1 VFCLRLATRDI
12 ALTASMAA
20 LYVVLSRLPGF
31 PVIGVEGANI
41 GIVSCVVPVFG
52 FLLGPW
58 LGGSTAFFGGVASR
72 VLFGASLFTWLTLP
86 SMALCAF
93 VTGCLSRQKVGSL
106 MGWVVGALVLGGLIF
121 AWYVTWVGRLVWV
134 FALLHWVALAVVL
147 IFRDWFAYF
156 IQRGEG
162 AELTVCVALCGFV
175 ATMVA
180 QMYGTL
186 AFFVAA
192 ELGFIGVPLDVV
204 LFLGIIPVAAVERLI
219 ITAITTVL
227 GMPILL
233 ALRRQFRHS

>member
-1 VFCLRLATRDI
+1 MFFLKVATRDI

-41 GIVSCVVPVFG
+41 GVVSCVVPVFG

-58 LGGSTAFFGGVASR
+58 LGASAAFFGGVASR
-72 VLFGASLFTWLTLP
+72 VLFGVSPFTWLTLP
-86 SMALCAF
+86 AMALCAF
-93 VTGCLSRQKVGSL
+93 VAGCLSRRSVGFL
-106 MGWVVGALVLGGLIF
+106 RGWVVGALVLGGLIF
-121 AWYVTWVGRLVWV
+121 AWYVTWVGWLVWI
-134 FALLHWVALAVVL
+134 FALLHWVALGVVL
-147 IFRDWFAYF
+147 IFRGWLAYF
-156 IQRGEG
+156 VQRGEG

-192 ELGFIGVPLDVV
+192 ELGFIGVPLDAA

-219 ITAITTVL
+219 ISAITTVL
-227 GMPILL
+227 GVPMLL
-233 ALRRQFRHS
+233 TLRRQLT